1 MKKYDDEFESVNKEP
16 ADYRFIV
23 PILIVVVLLAGII
36 GFLVYSGHREK
47 KDDGAKQTGSAVET
61 TEKGWADEEEAGTET
76 VDGEDPQDVVETTD
90 GTSVDVAEIL
100 KASDAA
106 ELDETTL
113 GIDVAR
119 YQGTIDW
126 SQVAASGVQFAMIRA
141 GYRTLKT
148 GEITADSNAKY
159 NMQEAQANGI
169 QVGVYFFSLI

>member
-1 MKKYDDEFESVNKEP
+1 MKKYDDEFESINKEP

-36 GFLVYSGHREK
+36 GFLVYSGHRGK
-47 KDDGAKQTGSAVET
+47 KDDGAKQTGSAVEA
-61 TEKGWADEEEAGTET
+61 TEEGWADAKEAGTET
-76 VDGEDPQDVVETTD
+76 ADGEDPQGTVETAN
-90 GTSVDVAEIL
+90 GTSVDVVEIL
-100 KASDAA
+100 KESDAA
-106 ELDETTL
+106 ESDKITL